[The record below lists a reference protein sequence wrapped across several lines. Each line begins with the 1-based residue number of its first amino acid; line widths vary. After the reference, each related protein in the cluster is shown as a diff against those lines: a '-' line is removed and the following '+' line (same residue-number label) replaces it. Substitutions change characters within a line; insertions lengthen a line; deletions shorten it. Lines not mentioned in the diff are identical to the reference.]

1 MSVKRAR
8 TAYIPAR
15 GDIVWVNL
23 DPARGREQKGLR
35 PALVVSAEEFNRK
48 VGLVYIVPI
57 TSKEKGYPIEVAI
70 LGADVRGV
78 ALTSHLRAVDWRDR
92 PMRFI
97 EHCPAEALSHVLGL
111 IVSILTDDQQ

>member
-1 MSVKRAR
+1 MTTVRRGKES
-8 TAYIPAR
+8 YIPAR

-48 VGLVYIVPI
+48 VGLAYIVPI
-57 TSKEKGYPIEVAI
+57 TSKEKGYPVEVMI
-70 LGADVRGV
+70 HGVCVRGV

-92 PMRFI
+92 PMRFV
-97 EHCPAEALSHVLGL
+97 ERCPGGALSQVLGL
-111 IVSILTDDQQ
+111 LVSFLTGD